1 MIFTMPFMLLG
12 LAALPALAAV
22 YWFRSRSRRVVVSSL
37 AFWIDPHTPRQ
48 GGRILARMQTPL
60 TLLLELLAITALV
73 LAAAGPAL
81 VRHDLVRPLV
91 VVLDDSYSML
101 ATSADGSDSS
111 RMRAATA
118 LNEALRGGDYLARFV
133 LAGARPRL
141 ASDPVREAGRVAE
154 VLEQWT
160 CQDSTADLPAAVA
173 LAAEVGGPTARILVL
188 SDHAPPAPPEGG
200 QVEWWAC
207 GEPLANLAFTA
218 ATRTVS
224 GEKERVLLEV
234 ANLSDSAGQGTLTLE
249 GGNLAS
255 ARTSRLD
262 LAAGAVRQV
271 ILDLPA
277 AAPPLRATLDR
288 DALDIDNHVVLL
300 PAIGRPL
307 RVLVDL
313 AEKKLRQ
320 AVVRA
325 LTATDQTLE
334 VAERPDL
341 VVSDHGGD
349 GPGDAWRLEILPAA
363 NPAAY
368 AGPFVINHNHAL
380 AQGLSLANAI
390 WSASPKAPL
399 SGLPIITAGNVPLL
413 TESEDSAGRRR
424 LQMSFATAMSNLQ
437 DTPDWPILF
446 SNLVAWRRSG
456 LPGML
461 TPNVRLGETAAIV
474 LAQDAKELEVTSPDK
489 SVRKLGVR
497 GRRAVVLADRPGL
510 YLIDTPGGQRQFSVN
525 ALSRDE
531 SDLTG
536 CQTGRWGSWNRSA
549 SYQDREIGV
558 GWALLLGALA
568 LMTGHAAIVARSS
581 GGRGR

>member
-1 MIFTMPFMLLG
+1 MLLG

-22 YWFRSRSRRVVVSSL
+22 YWFRSRSRRAVVSSL

-101 ATSADGSDSS
+101 AASGDGSDSS
-111 RMRAATA
+111 RKRAATA

-141 ASDPVREAGRVAE
+141 AGDPVREAGRVAE

-160 CQDSTADLPAAVA
+160 CQEPTADLPAAVA

-188 SDHAPPAPPEGG
+188 SDHAPPTPLEGG

-234 ANLSDSAGQGTLTLE
+234 ANLSDSASQGTLTLE

-300 PAIGRPL
+300 PAAARPL

-313 AEKKLRQ
+313 AETKLRQ

-325 LTATDQTLE
+325 LAATDQTLE
-334 VAERPDL
+334 VGERPDL

-368 AGPFVINHNHAL
+368 AGPFVINHNQPL
-380 AQGLSLANAI
+380 AQGLSLANAV
-390 WSASPKAPL
+390 WSAVARRALGRVADHYRGQRAIADRERGQRRAAPAANELRRRRVKLARHARLAHLLFQSRRVAAQRAARHAHAERPPGRNGGHRAGPRRQGGRGNLAGQIVAETGRPWTPRRGPGRSPRAVRDRHARRPAAVLGQRPL
-399 SGLPIITAGNVPLL
+399 SG
-413 TESEDSAGRRR
+413 
-424 LQMSFATAMSNLQ
+424 
-437 DTPDWPILF
+437 
-446 SNLVAWRRSG
+446 
-456 LPGML
+456 
-461 TPNVRLGETAAIV
+461 
-474 LAQDAKELEVTSPDK
+474 
-489 SVRKLGVR
+489 
-497 GRRAVVLADRPGL
+497 
-510 YLIDTPGGQRQFSVN
+510 
-525 ALSRDE
+525 
-531 SDLTG
+531 
-536 CQTGRWGSWNRSA
+536 
-549 SYQDREIGV
+549 
-558 GWALLLGALA
+558 
-568 LMTGHAAIVARSS
+568 
-581 GGRGR
+581 